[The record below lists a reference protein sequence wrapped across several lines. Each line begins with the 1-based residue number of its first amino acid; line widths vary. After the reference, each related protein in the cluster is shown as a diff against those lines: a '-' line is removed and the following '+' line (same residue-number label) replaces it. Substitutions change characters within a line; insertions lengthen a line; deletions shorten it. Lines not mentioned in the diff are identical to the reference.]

1 MRASHVLIEYK
12 PERSMPG
19 HRTTARISR
28 AEARLLTEELVER
41 IQDGESFSDIA
52 QTYSSCPSSM
62 EGGDLGRFGRGQM
75 HSKFEEA
82 AYALEVGEMSGVVET
97 PFGFHIIKRTE

>member
-1 MRASHVLIEYK
+1 MLTAELI
-12 PERSMPG
+12 
-19 HRTTARISR
+19 
-28 AEARLLTEELVER
+28 ER

-52 QTYSSCPSSM
+52 QTYSACPSSM

-75 HSKFEEA
+75 HSKFEA
-82 AYALEVGEMSGVVET
+82 AAFALEVGELSGVVET